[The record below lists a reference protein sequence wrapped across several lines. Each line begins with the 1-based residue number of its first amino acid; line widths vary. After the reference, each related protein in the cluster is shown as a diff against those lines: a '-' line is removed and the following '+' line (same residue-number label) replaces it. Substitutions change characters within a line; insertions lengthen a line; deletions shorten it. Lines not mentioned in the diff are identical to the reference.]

1 MWFKYL
7 LAIVF
12 FSQIIN
18 IQAQNKQDRNF
29 GNNKQTAPDV
39 CLVQAKIV
47 KIVPARKKISKKSCK
62 TAPCL
67 ATIEILKIEKT
78 GRTFPEKFTTGQKI
92 NIKFSCSLK
101 ENENKKLPG
110 LKKKDSFKAE
120 IIAKPKKGTNSIEY
134 IINSYQKM

>member
-12 FSQIIN
+12 FSLVIN
-18 IQAQNKQDRNF
+18 IQAQKREDRNF

-62 TAPCL
+62 TAPCF
-67 ATIEILKIEKT
+67 ATIEIIKVEKT
-78 GRTFPEKFTTGQKI
+78 GRTFPEKFTSGQKI
-92 NIKFSCSLK
+92 NVKFLCSLK
-101 ENENKKLPG
+101 ENQDKKLPG
-110 LKKKDSFKAE
+110 LKRKDTFKTE
-120 IIAKPKKGTNSIEY
+120 IIAKPKKGTNSFEF